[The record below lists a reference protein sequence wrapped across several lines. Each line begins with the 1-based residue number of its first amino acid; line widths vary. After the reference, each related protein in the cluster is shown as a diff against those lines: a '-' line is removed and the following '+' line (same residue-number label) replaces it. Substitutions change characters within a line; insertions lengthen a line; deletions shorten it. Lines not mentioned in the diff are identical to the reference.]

1 VLLLLLP
8 DGRTCQVA
16 QSSDHPIDTC
26 STTMQRLFD
35 YIMLLLVQQRANQEG
50 DGLA

>member
-1 VLLLLLP
+1 
-8 DGRTCQVA
+8 
-16 QSSDHPIDTC
+16 
-26 STTMQRLFD
+26 MQRLFD